1 MTYMLV
7 GQYHLYMIHDCIDQV
22 KGFLMKPGETFKQT
36 KEKSIGCAYQYY
48 VGLLIFFSIL
58 FTIVSVALGI
68 AHFNAVIAQA
78 ASIPFIG
85 KVLSEGLSQFTGFV
99 ALWRLFAAFTLFLWL
114 LIAVF
119 INGLILHAFV
129 LLVGGEKGWVQTVK
143 TTMYAYTP
151 ALLLGWIPYIWII
164 GIIWAIV
171 LFIIGISKTQEI
183 SIGKGFLVIIVPII
197 LTLIWIGLGAAVI
210 ISFIDAMVKVI
221 PKPF

>member
-1 MTYMLV
+1 
-7 GQYHLYMIHDCIDQV
+7 
-22 KGFLMKPGETFKQT
+22 MKPGETFKQT
-36 KEKSIGCAYQYY
+36 KEKSIGWAYQYY

-58 FTIVSVALGI
+58 FTIVSVVLGI
-68 AHFNAVIAQA
+68 AHFNAVIGQA
-78 ASIPFIG
+78 AAIPFIG

-99 ALWRLFAAFTLFLWL
+99 VLWRLFAAFTLFLWL

-119 INGLILHAFV
+119 INGLIFHAFV

-171 LFIIGISKTQEI
+171 LFIIGISETQEI

-210 ISFIDAMVKVI
+210 ISFIDAIVKVI